1 MEEALGALHD
11 EPPPFTFSCVP
22 LCCVHIAQQHT
33 AAEGGQMGTCGSL
46 LPPPPPPV
54 TTDSAVPAG
63 GLASAADLLGDP
75 GAVTWP
81 TWASVSSPVKPGGW
95 TR

>member
-33 AAEGGQMGTCGSL
+33 AALRVDRWER
-46 LPPPPPPV
+46 V
-54 TTDSAVPAG
+54 
-63 GLASAADLLGDP
+63 DL
-75 GAVTWP
+75 
-81 TWASVSSPVKPGGW
+81 SC
-95 TR
+95 RRHHHQ